1 MLLETLKEIKEEM
14 ISNIDACLVQTPP
27 RKDII
32 ELFMETVHVKISDR
46 LTHEWNTKALL
57 MSPFEIM
64 SLLEFVYE
72 YHTQLK
78 KFGIKDDSFHNGYL
92 TLVNAYKRKIHMQIY
107 PMITNVLIRE
117 REGHVETSPEGQ
129 LYTHSPNDIFK
140 IFLEVFEVLLKLPMK
155 ELILGVLEVLHEL
168 FSQYQRALYQM
179 ITMDTSMS

>member
-57 MSPFEIM
+57 MSPFDIM

-117 REGHVETSPEGQ
+117 RDSKVESSIKGE
-129 LYTHSPNDIFK
+129 LYTHSPGDIFK

-155 ELILGVLEVLHEL
+155 ELIFGVLEVIHEV
-168 FSQYQRALYQM
+168 FSQYLRALYQM
-179 ITMDTSMS
+179 ITMDRTLT